1 MTDQEITF
9 ERSGW
14 PLAMRIG
21 ALTIL
26 LVVAV
31 TAVAFYSRYDA
42 HASMAYSEAGVEDA
56 YVEIVARYP
65 LTIAARAARA
75 QLWTQLDH
83 DGFAL
88 KGELQP

>member
-1 MTDQEITF
+1 MTNEEITF

-14 PLAMRIG
+14 PRAMRIG
-21 ALTIL
+21 GLALL
-26 LVVAV
+26 FVVAV

-42 HASMAYSEAGVEDA
+42 HASVAYSEAGVEDA
-56 YVEIVARYP
+56 YVEIIARYP

-83 DGFAL
+83 DGFAA
-88 KGELQP
+88 